1 LEKIFRTEVKQGL
14 KQKQKLSLNLTANL
28 GEQIKLLS
36 LSGFEI
42 SSQLNDLIKDF
53 FLEDE
58 DKKVSYFQDELKVD
72 QYKSVLSADN
82 YSNIEKLQ
90 NDEIDLKENLLNQ
103 FELLPLNDIE
113 FLIGQVLIDS
123 IEENGRLDPELEF
136 DDIKRIVYEDF
147 NIIIQDQIIEKI
159 LDRIQN
165 LDPPGCAFR
174 NIRESLDVQIKHLDI
189 NKETKALLETNLDQI
204 IENKINLK
212 EIPQDLKTN
221 LLKLSLNPGGSFGSH
236 TEFYTRPDLVA
247 IKTKD
252 SWNVSLN
259 DNFMS
264 QDLIERIK
272 NKVEKSKDKNKHE
285 AKSFLK
291 GLERRQQ
298 TLYLVAEVIVNIQSD
313 FLNGSSK
320 KKALSN
326 KEIAELLNI
335 SPSTVSRI
343 VRNKYIQLPNELTTL
358 KSLLKKRVNK
368 QNQSINI
375 TSEDLK
381 LFIDEIVTSENK
393 KSPLSD
399 ENIKKVLE
407 EKLEINI
414 ARRTISKYRL
424 ELNIPSTRKRKSI

>member
-1 LEKIFRTEVKQGL
+1 MKQGL

-174 NIRESLDVQIKHLDI
+174 NIRESLNVQIKHLDI
-189 NKETKALLETNLDQI
+189 NKETKALLDTNLDQI

-212 EIPQDLKTN
+212 EIPQALKTN

>member
-1 LEKIFRTEVKQGL
+1 MKQGL

-58 DKKVSYFQDELKVD
+58 DKKVSYFQDEFKVD
-72 QYKSVLSADN
+72 QYKNVLSDDN

-212 EIPQDLKTN
+212 EIPQDLKTD

-313 FLNGSSK
+313 FLNGSYK

>member
-1 LEKIFRTEVKQGL
+1 MKQGL

-147 NIIIQDQIIEKI
+147 NIIIQDQIIEKT

-189 NKETKALLETNLDQI
+189 NKETKALLETNLDKI

-212 EIPQDLKTN
+212 EIPQALKAN

-393 KSPLSD
+393 KSPISD

-414 ARRTISKYRL
+414 ARRTISKYRV

>member
-1 LEKIFRTEVKQGL
+1 VKQGL

-58 DKKVSYFQDELKVD
+58 DKKISYFKDEFKVD
-72 QYKSVLSADN
+72 QYKKILYADKN
-82 YSNIEKLQ
+82 SNLEKSKE
-90 NDEIDLKENLLNQ
+90 DEIELKENLLNQ
-103 FELLPLNDIE
+103 FELLPVNDIE
-113 FLIGQVLIDS
+113 FLIGQVFIDS

-147 NIIIQDQIIEKI
+147 NTVIKDQIIEKV
-159 LDRIQN
+159 LDHIQN

-174 NIRESLDVQIKHLDI
+174 NIRESLDIQIKHLDTD
-189 NKETKALLETNLDQI
+189 KETKKLLGNNLDLI
-204 IENKINLK
+204 IENKINLNQ
-212 EIPQDLKTN
+212 IPETLKTN
-221 LLKLSLNPGGSFGSH
+221 LLKLSLNPGGSFGSYA
-236 TEFYTRPDLVA
+236 EFYARPDLIA

-252 SWNVSLN
+252 SWKVSLN

-264 QDLIERIK
+264 QDLVARIK
-272 NKVEKSKDKNKHE
+272 NKVEQSKDNNTHE

-298 TLYLVAEVIVNIQSD
+298 TLFLVAEIIVDIQSD

-358 KSLLKKRVNK
+358 KSLLNKRVNK

-381 LFIDEIVTSENK
+381 LFINEIVTSESK
-393 KSPLSD
+393 ESPLSD
-399 ENIKKVLE
+399 ENIKKALE
-407 EKLEINI
+407 EELEINI
-414 ARRTISKYRL
+414 ARRTIAKYRL
-424 ELNIPSTRKRKSI
+424 ELDIPSTRKRKSL

>member
-1 LEKIFRTEVKQGL
+1 MKQGL

-72 QYKSVLSADN
+72 QYKNVLSADN

-90 NDEIDLKENLLNQ
+90 NDEKDLKENLLNQ

-189 NKETKALLETNLDQI
+189 NKETKALLETYLDQI

-407 EKLEINI
+407 EKLDINI

>member
-1 LEKIFRTEVKQGL
+1 VKQGL

-212 EIPQDLKTN
+212 EIPQDLKTD

-424 ELNIPSTRKRKSI
+424 ELNIPSTRERKSI

>member
-1 LEKIFRTEVKQGL
+1 MKQGL

-189 NKETKALLETNLDQI
+189 NKETKALLETNLDKI

-212 EIPQDLKTN
+212 EIPQALKTN

>member
-1 LEKIFRTEVKQGL
+1 MKQGL

-72 QYKSVLSADN
+72 QYKNVLSADN

-189 NKETKALLETNLDQI
+189 NKETKSLLETNLDKI

-212 EIPQDLKTN
+212 EIPQALKTN

>member
-1 LEKIFRTEVKQGL
+1 MKQGL

-189 NKETKALLETNLDQI
+189 NKETKALLETNLDKI

-212 EIPQDLKTN
+212 EISQALKAN

>member
-1 LEKIFRTEVKQGL
+1 VKQGL

-72 QYKSVLSADN
+72 QYKSILSADN

-212 EIPQDLKTN
+212 EIPQDLKTD

>member
-189 NKETKALLETNLDQI
+189 NKKTKALLETNLDQI

>member
-1 LEKIFRTEVKQGL
+1 MKQGL

-72 QYKSVLSADN
+72 RYKSVLSADN

-189 NKETKALLETNLDQI
+189 NKETKALLETNLDKI

-212 EIPQDLKTN
+212 EIPQALKAN

>member
-1 LEKIFRTEVKQGL
+1 MKQGL

-189 NKETKALLETNLDQI
+189 NKKTKALLETNLDQI

-272 NKVEKSKDKNKHE
+272 NKIEKSKDKNKHE

>member
-1 LEKIFRTEVKQGL
+1 MKQGL

-189 NKETKALLETNLDQI
+189 NKKTKALLETNLDQI

-272 NKVEKSKDKNKHE
+272 NKVEKSIDKNKHE

>member
-1 LEKIFRTEVKQGL
+1 MKQGL

-189 NKETKALLETNLDQI
+189 NKETKALLETNLDKI

-212 EIPQDLKTN
+212 EIPQALKAN

-414 ARRTISKYRL
+414 ARRTTSKYRL

>member
-1 LEKIFRTEVKQGL
+1 MKQGL

-72 QYKSVLSADN
+72 QYKNVLSADN

>member
-1 LEKIFRTEVKQGL
+1 MKQGL

-212 EIPQDLKTN
+212 EIPQNLKTN

-272 NKVEKSKDKNKHE
+272 NKVEKSKDKDKNKHE

>member
-1 LEKIFRTEVKQGL
+1 VKQGL

-189 NKETKALLETNLDQI
+189 NKKTKALLETNLDQI

>member
-1 LEKIFRTEVKQGL
+1 MKQGL

-72 QYKSVLSADN
+72 QYKNVLSDDN

-90 NDEIDLKENLLNQ
+90 NDEIDLKKNLLNQ

-147 NIIIQDQIIEKI
+147 NIIIRDQIIEKI

-212 EIPQDLKTN
+212 EIPQALKTD

-236 TEFYTRPDLVA
+236 AEFYTRPDLVA

-272 NKVEKSKDKNKHE
+272 SKVEKSKDKNKHE

-381 LFIDEIVTSENK
+381 LFIDEIITSENK

>member
-1 LEKIFRTEVKQGL
+1 MKQGL

-174 NIRESLDVQIKHLDI
+174 NIRESLDVQIRHLDI
-189 NKETKALLETNLDQI
+189 NKETKALLETNLDKI

-212 EIPQDLKTN
+212 EIPQALKAN

>member
-1 LEKIFRTEVKQGL
+1 MKQGL

-72 QYKSVLSADN
+72 QYKNVLSADN

-212 EIPQDLKTN
+212 EIPQNLKTN

>member
-1 LEKIFRTEVKQGL
+1 MKQGL

-212 EIPQDLKTN
+212 EIPQDLKTD

-424 ELNIPSTRKRKSI
+424 ELNIPSTRERKSI

>member
-1 LEKIFRTEVKQGL
+1 MKQGL

-72 QYKSVLSADN
+72 QYKNVLSADN

-189 NKETKALLETNLDQI
+189 NKETKALLETNLDKI

-212 EIPQDLKTN
+212 EIPQALKAN

>member
-1 LEKIFRTEVKQGL
+1 MKQGL

-58 DKKVSYFQDELKVD
+58 DKKVSYFQDEFKVD
-72 QYKSVLSADN
+72 QYKNVLSDDN

-212 EIPQDLKTN
+212 EIPQDLKTD

>member
-1 LEKIFRTEVKQGL
+1 MKQGL

-272 NKVEKSKDKNKHE
+272 NKIEKSKDKNKHE

>member
-1 LEKIFRTEVKQGL
+1 MKQGL

-272 NKVEKSKDKNKHE
+272 NKVEESKDKNKHE

>member
-1 LEKIFRTEVKQGL
+1 MKQGL

-189 NKETKALLETNLDQI
+189 NKETKALLETNLDKI

-212 EIPQDLKTN
+212 EIPQALKAN

-381 LFIDEIVTSENK
+381 LFIDQIVTSENK

>member
-1 LEKIFRTEVKQGL
+1 MKQGL

-174 NIRESLDVQIKHLDI
+174 NIRESLDVQIKHLDV

-212 EIPQDLKTN
+212 EIPQDLKTD

>member
-1 LEKIFRTEVKQGL
+1 MKQGL

-189 NKETKALLETNLDQI
+189 NKETKALLETKLDKI

-212 EIPQDLKTN
+212 EIPQALKAN

>member
-1 LEKIFRTEVKQGL
+1 MKQGL

-212 EIPQDLKTN
+212 EIPQDLKTD

-236 TEFYTRPDLVA
+236 IEFYTRPDLVA

>member
-1 LEKIFRTEVKQGL
+1 MKQGL

-212 EIPQDLKTN
+212 EIPQDLKTD

>member
-1 LEKIFRTEVKQGL
+1 MEKIFRTEVKQGL

-72 QYKSVLSADN
+72 RYKSVLSADN

-189 NKETKALLETNLDQI
+189 NKETKALLETNLDKI

-212 EIPQDLKTN
+212 EIPQALKAN

>member
-1 LEKIFRTEVKQGL
+1 MKQGL

-72 QYKSVLSADN
+72 QYKNVLSDDN

-159 LDRIQN
+159 LVRIQN

-212 EIPQDLKTN
+212 EIPQALKTN

>member
-1 LEKIFRTEVKQGL
+1 MIIFRTEVKQGL
-14 KQKQKLSLNLTANL
+14 KQKQKLSLKLTANL

-72 QYKSVLSADN
+72 QYKSILSADN

-174 NIRESLDVQIKHLDI
+174 NIRESLNVQIKHLDI

-212 EIPQDLKTN
+212 EIPQVLKTN

>member
-1 LEKIFRTEVKQGL
+1 VKQGL

-58 DKKVSYFQDELKVD
+58 DKKVSYFQDEFKVD
-72 QYKSVLSADN
+72 QYKNVLSDDN

>member
-1 LEKIFRTEVKQGL
+1 VKQGL

-72 QYKSVLSADN
+72 QYKNVLSADN

>member
-1 LEKIFRTEVKQGL
+1 MKQGL

-189 NKETKALLETNLDQI
+189 NKETKALLETNLDKI

-212 EIPQDLKTN
+212 EIPQALKAN

-272 NKVEKSKDKNKHE
+272 DKVEKSKDKNKHE